1 PAPTPAPA
9 ALSSQE
15 TTQPPSKPVPLRV
28 AFVGQDVPAVIER
41 KFVDIETNLIEEAGR
56 FGGRPQASRSI
67 SLNQA
72 QDDLTWIS
80 ERTRSI
86 TALVYPTVI
95 DNRLEVLVIPPR
107 TKGAPF
113 LRIRYDLRPNQVPEW
128 VATLRSDLLDP
139 TSQDY
144 LAAAQEL
151 HRLIMA
157 PIDAEL
163 KKRQLETLVFVM
175 GGELRSVPP
184 AVLHNGRQ
192 FLIEEYA
199 IALIPALSLTRLQE
213 RDRRNN
219 RVLAMGI
226 SEAIGGFSALPAVP
240 VEVRT
245 VAQETG
251 DVFLNEPVTVQTL
264 QQQRQQNRFG
274 IVHLATHAQFTGTTA
289 DGAFI
294 QLWNERLP
302 IAQIPNLNLDSPQ
315 VELLV
320 LSACQTAV
328 GPGLGLGGMAVQEG
342 VRSVL
347 ASLWAVSDAGAVPL
361 TLGFYQELQESRS
374 KAIALRDIQ
383 QQMLR
388 GQIRVANGQLTG
400 LRGLGTLAVPVA
412 GTLDL
417 RHPFFWSAFSLVGN
431 WL

>member
-1 PAPTPAPA
+1 
-9 ALSSQE
+9 
-15 TTQPPSKPVPLRV
+15 
-28 AFVGQDVPAVIER
+28 
-41 KFVDIETNLIEEAGR
+41 
-56 FGGRPQASRSI
+56 
-67 SLNQA
+67 
-72 QDDLTWIS
+72 
-80 ERTRSI
+80 
-86 TALVYPTVI
+86 
-95 DNRLEVLVIPPR
+95 
-107 TKGAPF
+107 
-113 LRIRYDLRPNQVPEW
+113 
-128 VATLRSDLLDP
+128 
-139 TSQDY
+139 
-144 LAAAQEL
+144 
-151 HRLIMA
+151 MA

-163 KKRQLETLVFVM
+163 KKRQIETLVFVM
-175 GGELRSVPP
+175 SGDLRSVPP

-199 IALIPALSLTRLQE
+199 IASLPALTLTRLQE
-213 RDRRNN
+213 RDRQNN

-226 SEAIGGFSALPAVP
+226 SEAIGGFNPLPAVP

-245 VAQETG
+245 VTQGAGEA
-251 DVFLNEPVTVQTL
+251 FLNEPVTVQTL

-302 IAQIPNLNLDSPQ
+302 IAQIPNLKLDNPQ

-347 ASLWAVSDAGAVPL
+347 ASLWAVSDAGTVPL
-361 TLGFYQELQESRS
+361 TLGFYQELRDSRS